1 MKKYN
6 LKEEE
11 YKISDKIKGAFWGLL
26 IGDALGVPYEFTQKK
41 DMPNKNLIDMIPP
54 SGFNRTYPKIQSGTW
69 SDDGAQAICLM
80 RSLTEKDGLNQKNF
94 SEKLVNWAFNGY
106 MAVDSN
112 VFDIGSS
119 THAVL
124 QKIKNGG
131 DPVKSGNSGEF
142 SNGNGSLMRCLP
154 ILIWSIYNYFEND
167 FEEVLIL
174 YGALQSEITH
184 AHILSKVCCSFYLI
198 WAAGILLEEKD
209 AWKSAANKLRSYYIS
224 QEDHAS
230 LEVVDYVIKPDEYIK
245 GNGTGYV
252 LDSLYSARM
261 ILDTETN
268 FKDCAIAAVAL
279 GNDTDT
285 TACITCGL
293 AGLKYGFDNIPK
305 KWYEMLRGKE
315 LIQDL
320 IDYPIL

>member
-1 MKKYN
+1 MNYI
-6 LKEEE
+6 E
-11 YKISDKIKGAFWGLL
+11 YKEKQNNIQNKIKGAFYGLL
-26 IGDALGVPYEFTQKK
+26 IGDALGVPYEFTPKQNI
-41 DMPNKNLIDMIPP
+41 PNKNLIDMIPP
-54 SGFNRTYPKIQSGTW
+54 NGFNRTYPKIQPGTW

-80 RSLTEKDGLNQKNF
+80 RSLTEMDGLNQKNF
-94 SEKLVNWAFNGY
+94 SEKLLNWAFSGY

-119 THAVL
+119 TYSVL
-124 QKIKNGG
+124 QKIQDGG
-131 DPVKSGNSGEF
+131 DPIKSGNSGEF

-154 ILIWSIYNYFEND
+154 VLIWAYYNYFEND
-167 FEEVLIL
+167 FEEILIL
-174 YGALQSEITH
+174 YGALQSEVTH
-184 AHILSKVCCSFYLI
+184 AHILSKVCCSFYLL
-198 WAAGILLEEKD
+198 WASEILAEKKD
-209 AWKSAANKLRSYYIS
+209 PWKSATEKLRSYYIS

-230 LEVVDYVIKPDEYIK
+230 LEVVDYIIKPNEYIK

-261 ILDTETN
+261 ILDTESN

-279 GNDTDT
+279 GNDADT

-293 AGLKYGFDNIPK
+293 AGLKYGFDTIPK
-305 KWYEMLRGKE
+305 KWYEMLRGKD